1 LPVLMFSTRI
11 RPSDDPT
18 RILFRYVCGCAM
30 HVGWNDDE
38 DEDEGE
44 DWCMSTRVGNP

>member
-1 LPVLMFSTRI
+1 
-11 RPSDDPT
+11 
-18 RILFRYVCGCAM
+18 M
-30 HVGWNDDE
+30 HVGWNDDDDKDE